1 MANISVYIESL
12 ATFNAPATARQ
23 VYEKAREMFGD
34 RVVGDQ
40 ASCRQSLDRYVLRG
54 KAEKKGKGLY
64 LISMRY
70 VDPVSDLAT
79 KVRVLEAECER
90 LRQRIKEL
98 EATA

>member
-12 ATFNAPATARQ
+12 ATFNTPATARQ

>member
-12 ATFNAPATARQ
+12 ATFNTPATARQ

-70 VDPVSDLAT
+70 VDPISDLAT
-79 KVRVLEAECER
+79 KVRVLEAECDR
-90 LRQRIKEL
+90 LRQRINEL

>member
-12 ATFNAPATARQ
+12 ATFNTPATARQ

-40 ASCRQSLDRYVLRG
+40 SSCRQSLDRYVLRG

-70 VDPVSDLAT
+70 VDPISDLAT

>member
-12 ATFNAPATARQ
+12 ATFNSPATARQ

-64 LISMRY
+64 LISINY
-70 VDPVSDLAT
+70 VDPIANLT
-79 KVRVLEAECER
+79 TENRVLKTENER
-90 LRQRIKEL
+90 LRQRIREL
-98 EATA
+98 EASA

>member
-12 ATFNAPATARQ
+12 ATFNTPATARQ

-70 VDPVSDLAT
+70 VDPISDLAT